1 MILVPIFVTCI
12 NLFPFQ
18 ELYRKVR
25 SILNK
30 LTPQKFQTLT
40 QQIIDLDIDTAERL
54 EGAIDLIFEK
64 VGTLY
69 RSKLDGRG
77 KVFILVW
84 FMPYI
89 TDVFFSVSSP
99 TCNLLP

>member
-1 MILVPIFVTCI
+1 MST
-12 NLFPFQ
+12 FQ

-40 QQIIDLDIDTAERL
+40 QQIIELDIDTAERL

-64 VGTLY
+64 VGILY
-69 RSKLDGRG
+69 TAFSLNF
-77 KVFILVW
+77 KVAGVL
-84 FMPYI
+84 
-89 TDVFFSVSSP
+89 
-99 TCNLLP
+99 